1 MSWEW
6 LAEEIRAE
14 RAERSREEE
23 EIREILIE
31 EIRADSAPRSPDGD
45 LAAELRACRDD
56 PDCSVGDAG
65 AIVEGRALVGRA
77 YREALESIRPLA
89 EEIRAERA
97 PSSREKT
104 SSGPLCR
111 TLDD

>member
-6 LAEEIRAE
+6 LAEAIRAE

-45 LAAELRACRDD
+45 LADELRACRDD
-56 PDCSVGDAG
+56 PDCSVADAG
-65 AIVEGRALVGRA
+65 AIAEERALVGRGA
-77 YREALESIRPLA
+77 YREALDAVRPLV
-89 EEIRAERA
+89 EEIGADQA
-97 PSSREKT
+97 LSSLGIE
-104 SSGPLCR
+104 
-111 TLDD
+111 